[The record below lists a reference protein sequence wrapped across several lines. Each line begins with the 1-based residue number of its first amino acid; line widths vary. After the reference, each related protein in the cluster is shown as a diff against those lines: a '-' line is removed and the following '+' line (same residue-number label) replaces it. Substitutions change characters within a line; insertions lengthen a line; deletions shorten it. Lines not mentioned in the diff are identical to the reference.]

1 MENMGTAP
9 IRVGTYH
16 IVDYDNPTYHY
27 ILACVELYD
36 SPAGVTI
43 NQESYNTHTD
53 PEGNDIVTVVYS
65 YSYNDQNPITT
76 NTVSS
81 YHLEMFFPTMDPNGQ
96 PIIPDYVKI
105 YNSGNGDEKSIG
117 KVNKSAD
124 KTMDDP
130 HYELYQPRC
139 VVLANQP
146 QNPSSS
152 LQKFV
157 FIIANTNPEDELRLN
172 AETNGTVINCTT
184 AQSTTNHGVKNASA
198 IMLPL
203 DVSNPATQAEL
214 AERIGI
220 INPEAAE
227 YFVYPEVPLQG
238 S

>member
-1 MENMGTAP
+1 MGTAP
-9 IRVGTYH
+9 LRVGTYH
-16 IVDYDNPTYHY
+16 IVDYDNPSYHY

-36 SPAGVTI
+36 SPGGVTI
-43 NQESYNTHTD
+43 NQESYNTHVD
-53 PEGNDIVTVVYS
+53 PEGNEIVTVEYS
-65 YSYNDQNPITT
+65 YAYNDPDPITT
-76 NTVSS
+76 NNVSS
-81 YHLEMFFPTMDPNGQ
+81 YHLKIFFPTMDPNGQ

-146 QNPSSS
+146 QDPSST

-157 FIIANTNPEDELRLN
+157 FIIANTNPHDELRLN

-184 AQSTTNHGVKNASA
+184 VQGTTDYGIKNASA

-203 DVSNPATQAEL
+203 DPTNPATQAIL

-220 INPEAAE
+220 IDASAPE